1 MILFQGD
8 TGSPFLSHVMS
19 GGGVACVSNIDLW
32 KMMIDY
38 IEDYMQNVY
47 V

>member
-1 MILFQGD
+1 
-8 TGSPFLSHVMS
+8 MS

-38 IEDYMQNVY
+38 IEDYMQNVCLDVHFY
-47 V
+47 LIINFDSDRIS